1 MRRLI
6 IVLLVIIVLAL
17 ISPAITG
24 SVAQEQF
31 HRSLA
36 ELEKMIPGLAFE
48 ETQSDSGW
56 FSSTN
61 TQELV
66 LMGMADDESGQDQRS
81 GIFLY
86 TEVFH
91 GPLIFVMGDPDL
103 PVISFGA
110 AVTRSRISFID
121 EDEETVELPG
131 GIYNRIAYDGSG
143 SLSVIFDAMAEE
155 LPGQNGSGGATL
167 NWEGAQLQVD
177 YSSGI
182 EHLESIGHIQP
193 LVITSADGE
202 FRLGE
207 IKFDSSADYSE
218 YDIWIGSSS
227 TSIEELTIIGATA
240 DMPQSFSMKGMTLF
254 AQNTLEQGRMTSK
267 ITLSIA
273 DLEMNGI
280 ADNSLQFAI
289 SANLDAETLKQMKDT
304 LASQDLADPAAALAL
319 RGDGMGL
326 VTAGLAVEISE
337 LQINTANGDAQM
349 VFQLEIP
356 PSDLTGEAAAMSA
369 IFSMSA
375 DADLRI
381 SRSLFDYVLQSN
393 PLMAPQM
400 NALLMSGM
408 LIEQGGQL
416 TMVAIYDGGLLT
428 VNGMPIP
435 LPSRGIFY

>member
-17 ISPAITG
+17 VSPAITG

-31 HRSLA
+31 QRSLA
-36 ELEKMIPGLAFE
+36 ELEEMMPGLIFE
-48 ETQSDSGW
+48 ETQADSGW
-56 FSSTN
+56 FSSTS

-66 LMGMADDESGQDQRS
+66 LPGMADGGSGEDQRS
-81 GIFLY
+81 GIFLE
-86 TEVFH
+86 TEIFH
-91 GPLIFVMGDPDL
+91 GPLILGIGDADL
-103 PVISFGA
+103 PAISFGA
-110 AVTRSRISFID
+110 AVTRSRISFVD
-121 EDEETVELPG
+121 ENEKTVKLPG
-131 GIYNRIAYDGSG
+131 GIYNVIAYDGSG
-143 SLSVIFDAMAEE
+143 SLSVFFDAMEE
-155 LPGQNGSGGATL
+155 EFPGQTGSGRATL
-167 NWEGAQLQVD
+167 NWDGAQLQVD

-182 EHLESIGHIQP
+182 EHVESFGHIQP
-193 LVITSADGE
+193 LVITTADGE

-207 IKFDSSADYSE
+207 IKFDSSADFSE
-218 YDIWIGSSS
+218 YDIWIGNST
-227 TSIEELTIIGATA
+227 TSIEEMTVTGATA
-240 DMPQSFSMKGMTLF
+240 NLPQSFSMNGMTLF
-254 AQNTLEQGRMTSK
+254 GQNSLDDGRLTGNFK
-267 ITLSIA
+267 LSIA

-280 ADNSLQFAI
+280 ADNSVQFAM
-289 SANLDAETLKQMKDT
+289 SANLDAETIKQLRNTLKGQRMG
-304 LASQDLADPAAALAL
+304 DPAAALAL
-319 RGDGMGL
+319 QSDGMGL

-337 LQINTANGDAQM
+337 LQINTAKGDARIL
-349 VFQLEIP
+349 FQLEIP

-408 LIEQGGQL
+408 LIEQGEQL

-435 LPSRGIFY
+435 LPIPPQ

>member
-6 IVLLVIIVLAL
+6 IALLVIIVLAL
-17 ISPAITG
+17 VSPAITG

-36 ELEKMIPGLAFE
+36 ELEEMMPGLVFE
-48 ETQSDSGW
+48 EIQADSGW
-56 FSSTN
+56 FSSTSK
-61 TQELV
+61 QELV
-66 LMGMADDESGQDQRS
+66 LAGMASGGSGQDQHS
-81 GIFLY
+81 GIFLE
-86 TEVFH
+86 TEIFH
-91 GPLIFVMGDPDL
+91 GPLILGMGDADL
-103 PVISFGA
+103 PVFSFAA

-121 EDEETVELPG
+121 ENEETVELPG
-131 GIYNRIAYDGSG
+131 GIYNEIAYDGSG
-143 SLSVIFDAMAEE
+143 SLSVIFYAMEEE
-155 LPGQNGSGGATL
+155 LPGKTGSGGATL
-167 NWEGAQLQVD
+167 NWDGAQLQVD

-182 EHLESIGHIQP
+182 GHLESVGHVQP

-202 FRLGE
+202 LRLGE
-207 IKFDSSADYSE
+207 IKFDSSADHSE
-218 YDIWIGSSS
+218 YDIWIGNST
-227 TSIEELTIIGATA
+227 TSIEEMTVIGATA
-240 DMPQSFSMKGMTLF
+240 DLPQSFSMKGMTLF
-254 AQNTLEQGRMTSK
+254 GQNSLDQGRLTGNFN
-267 ITLSIA
+267 LSIA

-280 ADNSLQFAI
+280 ADNSVQFAM
-289 SANLDAETLKQMKDT
+289 SANVDAETIKQLKNT
-304 LASQDLADPAAALAL
+304 LKGQNMGDPAAALAL
-319 RGDGMGL
+319 QNDGMGL

-337 LQINTANGDAQM
+337 LQIKTANGDARIL
-349 VFQLEIP
+349 FQLEIP
-356 PSDLTGEAAAMSA
+356 PSDLAGEAAAMNA

-408 LIEQGGQL
+408 LIEQGEQL

-435 LPSRGIFY
+435 LPIPPQ